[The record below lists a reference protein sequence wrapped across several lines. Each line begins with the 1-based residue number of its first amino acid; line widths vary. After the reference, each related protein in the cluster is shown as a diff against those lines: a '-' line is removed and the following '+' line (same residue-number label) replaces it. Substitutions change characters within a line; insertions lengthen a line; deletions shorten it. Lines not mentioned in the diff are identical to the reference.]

1 MVLNNLHDWILFLV
15 PIVSIFATSG
25 ICKVGRDAGNVVK
38 FRPPAAVFGIAWFC
52 LTLLIGLSW
61 VFCIAN
67 VTNQEKTAAYII
79 YALLIVSLML
89 WIIFY
94 GCGNDPLK
102 ALWTLIPSLALSF
115 MVLSLG
121 TYVSR
126 LMICPLIAWIVFA
139 MTMATHEYQ
148 ASY

>member
-1 MVLNNLHDWILFLV
+1 MEQMLN
-15 PIVSIFATSG
+15 
-25 ICKVGRDAGNVVK
+25 
-38 FRPPAAVFGIAWFC
+38 
-52 LTLLIGLSW
+52 
-61 VFCIAN
+61 
-67 VTNQEKTAAYII
+67 
-79 YALLIVSLML
+79 LML

-126 LMICPLIAWIVFA
+126 LMICPLIAWLIFA
-139 MTMATHEYQ
+139 LLLG
-148 ASY
+148 